1 MCIHCKG
8 REAEL
13 YQKTVTN
20 GIATVFSNPDQLCL
34 DIPVSLPKLSLPKL
48 FMIHTTRR
56 LGRVRYY
63 VTGCLQLLD
72 FGAPISSYLG
82 FSELLVKFI
91 LQCSQI
97 L

>member
-34 DIPVSLPKLSLPKL
+34 DIPLSLPKL
-48 FMIHTTRR
+48 FMIHTTPR
-56 LGRVRYY
+56 LGGVRYY

-72 FGAPISSYLG
+72 FGALISSYLG

-91 LQCSQI
+91 LQCAQI